1 MRKINRFLACRR
13 GTVALESV
21 LATIPLILCL
31 VGVFEIVHALFAG
44 DLLQRAAHR
53 VARQNAL
60 TASSDTASLESLVR
74 QAITDEVGG
83 WLDFELTM
91 EGEGTCGESAD
102 YCLIAHVD
110 VYDSLGDMVADTKGE
125 GPGKS
130 QKAAAA
136 LGGEVGD
143 TVLVRMQLKPQSVL
157 SELQQIL
164 FGTDGLRAVAMMQ
177 KEDI

>member
-1 MRKINRFLACRR
+1 MRKTNPFLACRR
-13 GTVALESV
+13 GTVALEGV

-31 VGVFEIVHALFAG
+31 IGVFEIVHFLFAG

-60 TASSDTASLESLVR
+60 TASSDTASLEGLVR

-83 WLDFELTM
+83 WLDFELAM
-91 EGEGTCGESAD
+91 DEAETCGGSAD

-110 VYDSLGDMVADTKGE
+110 VYDSLGDMFADTKGE

-130 QKAAAA
+130 QNAAAA
-136 LGGEVGD
+136 LGGEAGD
-143 TVLVRMQLKPQSVL
+143 TVLVRMKLKPQSML
-157 SELQQIL
+157 SELQEIL